1 MSVPAFDETLVAQ
14 LYVRYGGDLPSLQR
28 FEPQMPAL
36 GYAMHREAR
45 KVLYLMVRH
54 FAPDVVLEISPK
66 RGLST
71 LHIALG
77 LEHNGRG
84 HVRSFEIDHRSL
96 RSAVENLRRNGLAH
110 RVSWHYGDAR
120 IEVPRQ
126 LAAADGI
133 EFLFLDSDHG
143 AEFARWYTRQLFPCV
158 RRGGIIHIDDVMT
171 DPHNF
176 ARRRDLFPVPP
187 TGEEG
192 EVVPFLLSQGDRYA
206 WFSLGDCVRR
216 SEYLEAVRPFGGGD
230 VAFHP
235 AAVPRIRRDFG
246 DAVPTEWNPSLW
258 VQKTEVQEARSVAA
272 SPLPRVRRDPLTWLI
287 EALRRRRL
295 SSRSGRARAACPGGR
310 SRARSSPR

>member
-1 MSVPAFDETLVAQ
+1 MSVPAFDGELVAQ
-14 LYVRYGGDLPSLQR
+14 LYARYGRDLASLLR
-28 FEPQMPAL
+28 FEPQIPAL
-36 GYAMHREAR
+36 GYAVHKEAR

-54 FAPDVVLEISPK
+54 VAPDIVVEISPK

-71 LHIALG
+71 LHIAAA

-84 HVRSFEIDHRSL
+84 HVRSFDIDYRSL
-96 RSAVENLRRNGLAH
+96 RRAAENLRRNGLAH
-110 RVSWHYGDAR
+110 RVWWHYGDAR

-126 LAAADGI
+126 LAALEGL

-158 RRGGIIHIDDVMT
+158 RRGGIIHIDDIMT
-171 DPHNF
+171 DPRNF

-187 TGEEG
+187 TGEED
-192 EVVPFLLSQGDRYA
+192 EVVRFLLGHADRYA

-216 SEYLEAVRPFGGGD
+216 SEYVEAVRPFGGGD

-235 AAVPRIRRDFG
+235 ASVPRIRRDFG

-258 VQKTEVQEARSVAA
+258 VQKTGDQEATAVPA
-272 SPLPRVRRDPLTWLI
+272 SPLARARRDPLTRLI
-287 EALRRRRL
+287 EVFRRRQL
-295 SSRSGRARAACPGGR
+295 VGR
-310 SRARSSPR
+310 